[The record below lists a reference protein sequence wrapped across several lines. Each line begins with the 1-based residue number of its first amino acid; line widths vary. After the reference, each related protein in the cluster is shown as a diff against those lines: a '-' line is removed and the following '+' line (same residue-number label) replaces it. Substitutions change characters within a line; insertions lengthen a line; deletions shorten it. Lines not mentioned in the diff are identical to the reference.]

1 MCYKAFEKPSSI
13 LGTFSVGIL
22 EDVLDAFDISDWSNF
37 NEIQAKVELLKSITR
52 DGEQIQTRQPVL
64 IESSPPSFVL
74 PVTALATGRKNYA
87 FDVLRNEYAI
97 RLINE
102 INPNVRTN
110 ESYEVYFT
118 WIGLLKQLFKDPSL
132 SLEEIKILND
142 IKNTLVARRDNELRK
157 IKKLQKD

>member
-1 MCYKAFEKPSSI
+1 M
-13 LGTFSVGIL
+13 
-22 EDVLDAFDISDWSNF
+22 
-37 NEIQAKVELLKSITR
+37 
-52 DGEQIQTRQPVL
+52 
-64 IESSPPSFVL
+64 
-74 PVTALATGRKNYA
+74 
-87 FDVLRNEYAI
+87 
-97 RLINE
+97 INE